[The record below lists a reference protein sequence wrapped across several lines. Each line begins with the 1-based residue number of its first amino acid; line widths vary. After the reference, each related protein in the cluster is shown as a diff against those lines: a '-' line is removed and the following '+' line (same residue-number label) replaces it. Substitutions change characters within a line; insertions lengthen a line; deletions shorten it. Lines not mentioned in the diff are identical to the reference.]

1 MYKKQ
6 ETIFNTQAEF
16 KHNCN
21 GAKVVAWGCG
31 TVCKNLI
38 LVTDSKL
45 ILTEYRKNT
54 DMFGVEVFNL
64 AKDKTRNYKT
74 VFQINL

>member
-21 GAKVVAWGCG
+21 GAKVVVGDA
-31 TVCKNLI
+31 VRFVRI
-38 LVTDSKL
+38 
-45 ILTEYRKNT
+45 
-54 DMFGVEVFNL
+54 
-64 AKDKTRNYKT
+64 
-74 VFQINL
+74 